1 MGYLGEPLGTLWVPL
16 GSLAE
21 YFGVTLAV
29 LFLKVGEKYS
39 CLYVFTTLGHHLAV
53 VSSLGVIAAP
63 LGCFVV
69 HFEGTFR

>member
-1 MGYLGEPLGTLWVPL
+1 MGYIGEPLGPLWVPL
-16 GSLAE
+16 GSLGE

-39 CLYVFTTLGHHLAV
+39 FLCVFTTLGHHLAV

>member
-1 MGYLGEPLGTLWVPL
+1 MGPPWVPG
-16 GSLAE
+16 GSLGE

-39 CLYVFTTLGHHLAV
+39 FFVCVFTTLGHHLAG
-53 VSSLGVIAAP
+53 VSSLGVIADP